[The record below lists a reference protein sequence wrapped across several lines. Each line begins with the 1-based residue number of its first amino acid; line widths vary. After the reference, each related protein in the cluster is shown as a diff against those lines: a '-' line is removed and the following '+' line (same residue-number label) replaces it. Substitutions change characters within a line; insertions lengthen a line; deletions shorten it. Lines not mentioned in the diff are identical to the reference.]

1 MKKFRV
7 GILGATGFVGQH
19 FIMLLEDHPWFEV
32 TCLMASPRS
41 KGKSYQEAVGDQWFM
56 EDPIPE
62 GIRAIPVLGTDQ
74 LDLLGGQV
82 DFIFSAVNMEKEDL
96 IRLEETIA
104 RAEIPVVSNNS
115 ALRWG
120 PDTPLVIPEINPSH
134 THLIKA
140 QRERLGTKRGFVVT
154 NPNCS
159 IQSFMTALTPLLDLD
174 LEKVFVTTYQA
185 VSGAGRRLA
194 DWPEMQGNV
203 IPYIGGEEEKS
214 EREPLRIWGQ
224 CEGQGIELASTPLIS
239 AQCLRVPVEF
249 GHLAAVFVKFREKPE
264 QEEILARWRDF
275 ISEVG
280 EAGLPSAPVP
290 FLQYFEEEDRPQPRL
305 DASQQKG
312 MGISIG
318 RLRQDPLFDYK
329 FVCLSNNLIRGAAGG
344 AILLAELLVH
354 QGWLAREEEGEACG

>member
-1 MKKFRV
+1 MRKFRV

-19 FIMLLEDHPWFEV
+19 FVLLLEDHPWFEV
-32 TCLMASPRS
+32 TCLLASPRS
-41 KGKSYQEAVGDQWFM
+41 KGKPYLEAVGNQWFM

-62 GIRAIPVLGTDQ
+62 RLRSLPVLGTDE
-74 LDLLGGQV
+74 LDLLSGQV
-82 DFIFSAVNMEKEDL
+82 DFIFSAVNMEKEAL

-120 PDTPLVIPEINPSH
+120 LDIPLVIPEINPDH
-134 THLIKA
+134 TNMIQR
-140 QRERLGTKRGFVVT
+140 QRERLGTERGFVVT

-159 IQSFMTALTPLLDLD
+159 IQSFMTALTPLRDLG
-174 LEKVFVTTYQA
+174 LEEVFVTTYQA

-194 DWPEMQGNV
+194 DWPEMEGNV

-214 EREPLRIWGQ
+214 EREPLKIWGRYGD
-224 CEGQGIELASTPLIS
+224 EGIELASYPVIS
-239 AQCLRVPVEF
+239 AQCLRVPVEL
-249 GHLAAVFVKFREKPE
+249 GHLAAVFVKFRKKPE
-264 QEEILARWRDF
+264 REEILARWRDF

-290 FLQYFEEEDRPQPRL
+290 FLHYFEEPDRPQPRL
-305 DASQQKG
+305 DASLQGG

-318 RLRQDPLFDYK
+318 RLRPDPLFHYK
-329 FVCLSNNLIRGAAGG
+329 FVCLSNNLSRGAAGG

-354 QGWLAREEEGEACG
+354 QGWLA